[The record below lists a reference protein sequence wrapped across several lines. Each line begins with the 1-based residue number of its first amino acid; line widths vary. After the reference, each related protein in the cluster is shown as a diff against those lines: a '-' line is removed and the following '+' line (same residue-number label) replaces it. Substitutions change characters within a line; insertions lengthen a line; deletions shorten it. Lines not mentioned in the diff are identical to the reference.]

1 LNVIPSELYCRS
13 READEAFWLKQEARV
28 QGATAQPC
36 CTLSGVTTGLTAIRG
51 NFAVVVHGED
61 ECVSSFRNVGP
72 AAARFFCTGL
82 TDRNFTLGETAQELD
97 HCLTLIAD
105 EIRPEAVFI
114 LGTCPIEVIGDRFEE
129 CVSKVAA
136 RYPEIAFVPMHT
148 SGLKV
153 GTQADMLDWMFSS
166 LAGLPPKQIDLP
178 ENTINLLGLPDRFG
192 PSQSNW
198 MRLFELMGLHP
209 RMFPANSSLDDWR
222 SIRQASVTYVLDRQL
237 YPKLVG
243 LLEEASCSVVDVQLP
258 VGVDATTTLLS
269 TVAAHSTVHDGWE
282 ERLAEERHHAEEL
295 VEDFRARHSGL
306 RLALGLR
313 MLNNYTSDSIAF
325 AGMAEYD
332 FWKEL
337 GFEIT
342 LLMQGPVEKA
352 PRFKEMLAARG
363 FDHPFEM
370 FPEPWTLADHLG
382 PNRFDLA
389 YLPNHCRAEANK
401 AGVPMI
407 TSQRLQPWFDGVTHN
422 IDMVESALRTGGQR

>member
-1 LNVIPSELYCRS
+1 VTPPPTELFCQA
-13 READEAFWLKQEARV
+13 READEAFWVKQEARI
-28 QGATAQPC
+28 QGATGQPC

-82 TDRNFTLGETAQELD
+82 TDRNFTLGETAAELD
-97 HCLTLIAD
+97 HCLSLIA
-105 EIRPEAVFI
+105 EQVKPEAVFI

-129 CVSKVAA
+129 CVSKVGE
-136 RYPEIAFVPMHT
+136 RYPDIAFVPMHT

-166 LAGLPPKQIDLP
+166 LAGLPPKDIELA
-178 ENTINLLGLPDRFG
+178 EGTINLLGLPDRFG
-192 PSQSNW
+192 PGRHNW
-198 MRLFELMGLHP
+198 MQAFEGMGLTP
-209 RMFPANSSLDDWR
+209 RMFPEGSSLDQWR
-222 SIRQASVTYVLDRQL
+222 SMRQAKVTYVLDRQL

-243 LLEEASCSVVDVQLP
+243 LLEEAGCTVVDVPLP
-258 VGVDATTTLLS
+258 VGVDATMKLFS
-269 TVAAHSTVHDGWE
+269 AVADHSTVQGDWKAQ
-282 ERLAEERHHAEEL
+282 LAPDRARADEIIAAFRERH
-295 VEDFRARHSGL
+295 RGL

-325 AGMAEYD
+325 AGMAEYE

-342 LLMQGPVEKA
+342 LLMQGPVEKQA
-352 PRFKEMLAARG
+352 RFAEMLAERG

-370 FPEPWTLADHLG
+370 FPEPWTLAGHLG

-389 YLPNHCRAEANK
+389 YLPDHCRAEADK

-407 TSQRLQPWFDGVTHN
+407 TSQRLQPWFDGVSHN
-422 IDMVESALRTGGQR
+422 IEMVESALRPRGHR

>member
-1 LNVIPSELYCRS
+1 MTATPTELFCQA
-13 READEAFWLKQEARV
+13 RETDEAFWLKQEARV

-82 TDRNFTLGETAQELD
+82 TDRNFTLGETAKELD

-105 EIRPEAVFI
+105 EVQPEAVFI

-166 LAGLPPKQIDLP
+166 LAGLPPKPIDLP

-192 PSQSNW
+192 PGRQDW
-198 MRLFELMGLHP
+198 MIPFQEMGLTP
-209 RMFPANSSLDDWR
+209 RMFPARSSLDEWR
-222 SIRQASVTYVLDRQL
+222 SMRQAPVTYVLDRQL
-237 YPKLVG
+237 YPKLVA
-243 LLEEASCSVVDVQLP
+243 LLEEASCTVIDIPLP
-258 VGVDATTTLLS
+258 VGIDATIQLLS
-269 TVAAHSTVHDGWE
+269 TVATNSQVGADWQDI
-282 ERLAEERHHAEEL
+282 LADEQSQAQEL
-295 VEDFRARHSGL
+295 IASFRQRHSGQ

-337 GFEIT
+337 GFDIT

-352 PRFKEMLAARG
+352 PLFKEMLAARG

-370 FPEPWTLADHLG
+370 FPEPWTLAKHLG

-389 YLPNHCRAEANK
+389 YLPDHCRAEANK

-407 TSQRLQPWFDGVTHN
+407 TSQRLQPWFAGVAHN
-422 IDMVESALRTGGQR
+422 IDMVESALRSGGQR